1 MADMVSQNDNE
12 SEQTHAGLLPLDASL
27 KQTAESL
34 SDTGH
39 DSTVSSE
46 AAIHAQV
53 AAAEPIQPG
62 AEPKPSE
69 PAVKPKADTMM
80 ACRYELK
87 YRIPETTA
95 RAIAAYIKPFI
106 PQDRYAQ
113 LRPHGEY
120 PITSLYLDSDHLTL
134 AKETLEGK
142 KNRFKLRVR
151 GYSDKPDTPVFF
163 EIKRRIERVILKSRA
178 RAMHHHVPMILA
190 GQELPPQ
197 KFKTDMKAL
206 NQFQLY
212 VKYVQARPM
221 ILVRYMREAYEGD
234 GECRVRI
241 TFDRQL
247 SYCVS
252 EEPRVRLGGAGWMPV
267 LMNFVIL
274 EIKFTARYPAWLS
287 ELVRSFDLTVSAMSK
302 YCSTVQQSM
311 LTGFDG
317 PRHLN
322 LLSMMA

>member
-1 MADMVSQNDNE
+1 MVSNNTNE
-12 SEQTHAGLLPLDASL
+12 SENPLHGILPLDLSL
-27 KQTAESL
+27 TDANSEPL
-34 SDTGH
+34 SDTAH
-39 DSTVSSE
+39 DSTIAGE
-46 AAIHAQV
+46 AAVHAQV
-53 AAAEPIQPG
+53 AAGEPLTAPVPATAPTG
-62 AEPKPSE
+62 PALKPTG
-69 PAVKPKADTMM
+69 DRMM

-87 YRIPETTA
+87 YRISETTA
-95 RAIAAYIKPFI
+95 RAIAAYIKPI
-106 PQDRYAQ
+106 LPLDRYAQ

-151 GYSDKPDTPVFF
+151 GYSDKPDTPIFF

-178 RAMHHHVPMILA
+178 RAMHHHVPLILA

-197 KFKTDMKAL
+197 KFQTDTKSL
-206 NQFQLY
+206 RQFQLY
-212 VKYVQARPM
+212 VKYLNARPM
-221 ILVRYMREAYEGD
+221 ILVRYMRQAFEGE
-234 GECRVRI
+234 GECRVRV

-247 SYCVS
+247 SYCVT
-252 EEPRVRLGGAGWMPV
+252 EEPRVRLGGSGWMPV
-267 LMNFVIL
+267 PLTFTTL

-287 ELVRSFDLTVSAMSK
+287 EMVRIFDLNVSAMSK
-302 YCSTVQQSM
+302 YCSTIEQSM
-311 LTGFDG
+311 MTGFGG